1 MLASTKRLRIPSKMR
16 NMALVAIMV
25 AVCLQTG
32 GITLAQDSASLMVA
46 PELQRVLLSPE
57 LLAVQ
62 DFLEPNYFYVLPEWR
77 EAGYSEVEGV
87 HITIDPWDFVDWADP
102 STPTNRS
109 GKWSGIMG
117 WNVGAAIWDKRSPE
131 LPGSRG
137 SGNGPLQH
145 RYRVLP
151 VGEASA
157 PPWRDIMINGEY
169 QFNESE
175 AHHLFAHLA

>member
-87 HITIDPWDFVDWADP
+87 HITIDPWDFVDCGYVP
-102 STPTNRS
+102 
-109 GKWSGIMG
+109 
-117 WNVGAAIWDKRSPE
+117 
-131 LPGSRG
+131 
-137 SGNGPLQH
+137 
-145 RYRVLP
+145 
-151 VGEASA
+151 
-157 PPWRDIMINGEY
+157 
-169 QFNESE
+169 
-175 AHHLFAHLA
+175 